1 MPCVLTTPRRKTEPV
16 LRDYRSIS
24 KQSTTTL
31 IHSASAVLLQDLVRH
46 RHSQPGWLKACE
58 LHHRS
63 DLVHLYHLPAHS
75 LVRSSLVY
83 PVFHS
88 MQDSNHYRRRTQT
101 RPATS
106 SRPRKVL
113 KLFSSLLSMARIQ
126 AALRLNRVYTRVLVC
141 AASDALVERRLS
153 ELRLLQAMLVK
164 LMASK
169 PKQQVHLLTLQS
181 QPLCRPPVRST
192 KPSRSVLRLRR
203 THLDPCSPSSD
214 TSGCCSA
221 S

>member
-1 MPCVLTTPRRKTEPV
+1 
-16 LRDYRSIS
+16 
-24 KQSTTTL
+24 
-31 IHSASAVLLQDLVRH
+31 
-46 RHSQPGWLKACE
+46 
-58 LHHRS
+58 
-63 DLVHLYHLPAHS
+63 
-75 LVRSSLVY
+75 
-83 PVFHS
+83 
-88 MQDSNHYRRRTQT
+88 
-101 RPATS
+101 
-106 SRPRKVL
+106 
-113 KLFSSLLSMARIQ
+113 MARIQ
-126 AALRLNRVYTRVLVC
+126 AALRLNRVYTWVLVC